1 MLRRVLG
8 GRLASNGGRER
19 ELDGFIRERRDV
31 QTEREK
37 LRREAV
43 FFAFFTLFSFVL

>member
-8 GRLASNGGRER
+8 GRLASNGRER
-19 ELDGFIRERRDV
+19 ELDGAVRERRDV

-37 LRREAV
+37 LRRGAV
-43 FFAFFTLFSFVL
+43 FLAFFTLFSSVL

>member
-1 MLRRVLG
+1 MLRWCEG
-8 GRLASNGGRER
+8 GRLASNGRER
-19 ELDGFIRERRDV
+19 ELDGAVRERRDV